1 MSENGAPATVLIA
14 DDHPPT
20 RAGVRRVLESDG
32 FEVCAEAASGGEAV
46 EAAIRERPDVCLLD
60 VRMPGGGGVA
70 AADEIARRLPDVSI
84 VMLTVSR
91 DDADLFDALRAGAQG
106 YLLKD
111 LDRKALPAAL
121 RSVLA
126 GEAQLPA
133 SLVARVLD
141 EFRERQTHRRALLR
155 ARPAVQLRPREWEVL
170 ELLRDGRST
179 AEIAER
185 LFIAEVTVRS
195 HVSAI
200 LKKLRVP
207 DRAAAVRLLDER

>member
-1 MSENGAPATVLIA
+1 MNARVLIA
-14 DDHPPT
+14 DDHLPT

-32 FEVCAEAASGGEAV
+32 FDVCAEVASGEEAI
-46 EAAIRERPDVCLLD
+46 EAAVRERPDVCLLD
-60 VRMPGGGGVA
+60 VRMPGAGGVA
-70 AADEIARRLPDVSI
+70 AAAEIARRVPDASI

-91 DDADLFDALRAGAQG
+91 DDTDLFDALRAGAQG

-111 LDRKALPAAL
+111 VSREALPGAL

-141 EFRERQTHRRALLR
+141 EFRGRQRHQRALLR
-155 ARPAVQLRPREWEVL
+155 VRPAVQLRRREWEVL
-170 ELLRDGRST
+170 ELLRDGLST

-200 LKKLRVP
+200 LRKLRVP

>member
-1 MSENGAPATVLIA
+1 MRAPVRVLIA

-20 RAGVRRVLESDG
+20 RAGVRRVLESEG
-32 FEVCAEAASGGEAV
+32 FEVCAEESTGAAAV
-46 EAAIRERPDVCLLD
+46 EAALRERPDVCLLD
-60 VRMPGGGGVA
+60 IRMPDGGGVA
-70 AADEIARRLPDVSI
+70 AAAAICRRLPETNI

-111 LDRKALPAAL
+111 IERTRLPTAL

-126 GEAQLPA
+126 GEAQLPPA
-133 SLVARVLD
+133 LVARVLE
-141 EFRERQTHRRALLR
+141 EFRDRQEHRRALLR
-155 ARPAVQLRPREWEVL
+155 ERPAVQLRRREWEVL
-170 ELLRDGRST
+170 ELLRDGLT
-179 AEIAER
+179 TPEIAQR
-185 LFIAEVTVRS
+185 LFVAEVTVRS

-200 LKKLRVP
+200 LRKLRVP